1 MRRPRDSHVPMPSDT
16 AAAVSARSHD
26 VPVAGLRALARG
38 VALFFGA
45 FSLANAAVAL
55 RTGRTEDLW
64 WVDLGA
70 LPGWVT
76 GLLWLSAALLVAYA
90 VRPRMRSWRRIATVV
105 VSVVL
110 AVVALVNV
118 AGFYSAWQAGRIV
131 PAVPVPFSAIVAVGF
146 AFVGAAVW
154 LGGESVQP
162 RRAEALLA
170 LTVAVLL
177 VVLFPLAQ
185 VRFFGTTDYR
195 READVAVVFGA
206 RVFASGQLTTSLED
220 RVRTAAGLYA
230 DGLADTLIMSG
241 GVGESGHDEAEVM
254 RDRATELG
262 VPERAIVLDH
272 QGLDTDRTVANTVP
286 LFEADGSTRV
296 LVVSQ
301 FYHLPR
307 IKMAYR
313 AAGQQV
319 YTVPAEESTPI
330 AKTPVLVAREI
341 PAFWLYWA
349 RSWARDVVGG

>member
-1 MRRPRDSHVPMPSDT
+1 MPSDSAVAPVHGRRIGT
-16 AAAVSARSHD
+16 AV
-26 VPVAGLRALARG
+26 LRAFARG

-262 VPERAIVLDH
+262 VPKRAIVLDH

-319 YTVPAEESTPI
+319 YTVPAEASRPI
-330 AKTPVLVAREI
+330 VKTPVLVAREI

-349 RSWARDVVGG
+349 RAWSRDVFGG

>member
-1 MRRPRDSHVPMPSDT
+1 MPGDT
-16 AAAVSARSHD
+16 AASVSAPTLD
-26 VPVAGLRALARG
+26 APATGLRALARG
-38 VALFFGA
+38 VAFFFGA
-45 FSLANAAVAL
+45 FSLANAAVVL

-90 VRPRMRSWRRIATVV
+90 VRPGMRPWRRIATVV
-105 VSVVL
+105 VSAAL

-146 AFVGAAVW
+146 VFVGAVAWRGREAVCA
-154 LGGESVQP
+154 
-162 RRAEALLA
+162 RRVETLVALVMA
-170 LTVAVLL
+170 ALL

-230 DGLADTLIMSG
+230 DGLVDTIIMSG

-254 RDRATELG
+254 RDRAIELG
-262 VPERAIVLDH
+262 VPQRAIVLDH
-272 QGLDTDRTVANTVP
+272 RGLDTDRTVANTVP
-286 LFEADGSTRV
+286 LFKSDGSTRV

-319 YTVPAEESTPI
+319 YTVPAEESRPI

-349 RSWARDVVGG
+349 RSWTRDVLGG

>member
-1 MRRPRDSHVPMPSDT
+1 MPGDT
-16 AAAVSARSHD
+16 AATHPLTRGGRASGV
-26 VPVAGLRALARG
+26 RALARG

-45 FSLANAAVAL
+45 FSLANSVVAL

-64 WVDLGA
+64 WVDLRA

-90 VRPRMRSWRRIATVV
+90 VRPSMRSWRRIATAAVCAT
-105 VSVVL
+105 L
-110 AVVALVNV
+110 AAVALVNV

-146 AFVGAAVW
+146 AFVGAVAW
-154 LGGESVQP
+154 CGREDVQP
-162 RRAEALLA
+162 RRVETLAALA
-170 LTVAVLL
+170 MAMLL
-177 VVLFPLAQ
+177 VVVFPLAQ

-206 RVFASGQLTTSLED
+206 RVFANGQLTTSLED
-220 RVRTAAGLYA
+220 RVRTAAGLYT
-230 DGLADTLIMSG
+230 DGLVDMLIMSG

-254 RDRATELG
+254 RDRAIEFG
-262 VPERAIVLDH
+262 VPERAIVVDH
-272 QGLDTDRTVANTVP
+272 EGFDTDRTAANTVP
-286 LFEADGSTRV
+286 LFESDGSTRV

-313 AAGQQV
+313 AAGQHV
-319 YTVPAEESTPI
+319 YTAPAEESRPI

-349 RSWARDVVGG
+349 RSWVRDVLAE

>member
-1 MRRPRDSHVPMPSDT
+1 MGSRGTTIAIR
-16 AAAVSARSHD
+16 SAI
-26 VPVAGLRALARG
+26 RALARG
-38 VALFFGA
+38 VGLFFGA

-64 WVDLGA
+64 WVDLGG

-76 GLLWLSAALLVAYA
+76 GLLWLSAALLVAFA
-90 VRPRMRSWRRIATVV
+90 VRPGMRPWRRIATAV
-105 VSVVL
+105 VSAML
-110 AVVALVNV
+110 AAVALVNV
-118 AGFYSAWQAGRIV
+118 TGFYSAWQAGRIV

-146 AFVGAAVW
+146 AFVGAVAWRGREAVRA
-154 LGGESVQP
+154 
-162 RRAEALLA
+162 RRVETLAALL
-170 LTVAVLL
+170 VAALL
-177 VVLFPLAQ
+177 VVVFPLAQ

-220 RVRTAAGLYA
+220 RVRTAAGLYT
-230 DGLADTLIMSG
+230 DGLVDTLIMSG

-254 RDRATELG
+254 RDRAIELG

-286 LFEADGSTRV
+286 LFAPDGSTRV

-319 YTVPAEESTPI
+319 YTVPAEASRPI
-330 AKTPVLVAREI
+330 VKTPLLVAREI

-349 RSWARDVVGG
+349 RAWARDVLGG